1 VVAPLIEIIAFNT
14 VDTEWPNQVNRV
26 LILYDLDMNV
36 FRGTKNL
43 QLMAMFVI
51 PREIL
56 KARFSFQIDF
66 AKTLTSNSIEYNG
79 VFVQHRADG

>member
-1 VVAPLIEIIAFNT
+1 
-14 VDTEWPNQVNRV
+14 
-26 LILYDLDMNV
+26 MNV
-36 FRGTKNL
+36 FRGAKNL
-43 QLMAMFVI
+43 QLMAMSVI

-56 KARFSFQIDF
+56 KAG